1 MSPNTRKIIAAVIA
15 LILVVAMVLPMALS
29 ALR

>member
-1 MSPNTRKIIAAVIA
+1 MSPNTRKIIAAVID